1 MIAAEDLS
9 NVSLAIRDAVAP
21 VFLITGIGSLMGV
34 MTNRLGRA
42 VDRFRPLKDMS
53 KESMSPPLTVE
64 MDTIASRIRWMRR
77 SITLCTLSAVSVCL
91 SIAVMFISEAF
102 VMPLTQA
109 VASLFIAAMV
119 ALTLGLLC
127 FLREVVLATKE
138 VLDS

>member
-1 MIAAEDLS
+1 MS
-9 NVSLAIRDAVAP
+9 SPLA
-21 VFLITGIGSLMGV
+21 
-34 MTNRLGRA
+34 
-42 VDRFRPLKDMS
+42 
-53 KESMSPPLTVE
+53 VE

-77 SITLCTLSAVSVCL
+77 SITLCTLSALSVCL
-91 SIAVMFISEAF
+91 SIAVMFISVAF

-109 VASLFIAAMV
+109 VASLFIGAMV